1 MKVAI
6 TSTGNSPDSM
16 LDPRF
21 GRCSW
26 FVIYDTETG
35 STEFIPNP
43 YKNEEE
49 DVGLAVVNLII
60 SRQVKEIISGEFG
73 VKVKSLLDR
82 RQVQLILLKESGFT
96 ITKIIELLNH

>member
-26 FVIYDTETG
+26 FVIYDTITG
-35 STEFIPNP
+35 SIEFLPNP
-43 YKNEEE
+43 FRNEEE
-49 DVGLAVVNLII
+49 NVAEKSINLVNC
-60 SRQVKEIISGEFG
+60 RKVEKIISGEYG
-73 VKVKSLLDR
+73 EKNKLQLDSLNI
-82 RQVQLILLKESGFT
+82 QLIVLPNCQISIQE
-96 ITKIIELLNH
+96 IINLLNH